1 MYWKG
6 LSCLSEVL
14 LKTKKIHAKIS
25 RTYNSLLSTTR
36 LSTFLA
42 YILFTGFLRTYI
54 CVRITINF
62 TNESCLKDVVTDQ
75 GESHIARNSH
85 ISELDCV
92 SYQNQIS
99 FDPILKHTTQNCT
112 EYPYNTYNK
121 RPRIDSCVESEYNKE
136 SIRMDK
142 TSIPS
147 YRDSSTNEDKT
158 INTNLF
164 NIRKEGLFVDGMAR
178 CDKNNFIQH
187 PLNTLTFDYSDNY
200 QIKSRYF
207 DRFNKPE
214 LNEICL
220 NIKAITKSNIDIQIF
235 KETLHILCYGWNTD
249 FPVLRNKRF
258 LDLVWTLYDLS
269 CYAESD
275 ALVRLY
281 KNLLPFLFSY
291 MTDISGSNVFNMTN
305 EVFIKYRKYFLP
317 FLIVLYDSI
326 NLFFNSNTKELLFM
340 VKKTN
345 NKCDLVGI
353 NSTKEIAIRI
363 TPTALSLIEEDNIK
377 DKKKLLFR
385 LVNSYKIDGIKIS
398 SDNNYFVESRN
409 LDIKFEFANDNSD
422 IYEMKASFCSVFCTP
437 KSLRKNEIKSI
448 EFERIFL
455 SVLDISFLYE
465 LINLESLI
473 LVKCE
478 FIDSNNFFL
487 RLSSNFQN
495 LKVLRIINFNIQNG
509 FFNNLRLKNLEILDL
524 SYCKYKG
531 NCGQLNPEKIKLTK
545 EFIVENSLLNY
556 KIMDSIIINNHLDV
570 LSMKGIN
577 FKALKFFGNCAN
589 WNKSFRLLDLSGCI
603 LANKLVDFF
612 STNLK
617 CEMLFLDTLYGY
629 GHLNR
634 ILSQN
639 SLHTS
644 TWILSISGNVS
655 NSETLTNLYKFE
667 RLEYLNLSNMP
678 RLDIKGF
685 DFEPCKFKS
694 HLIAINLSKNNLN
707 KECLAS
713 LGHFNRLE
721 SLNLSECNLEA
732 GFIESLCCNNLLVS
746 LKRMN
751 LTQNKLIRSD
761 METIEAFVNL
771 TFIAISSD
779 SEEFSHFF
787 INYGRLKYPK
797 LEISII

>member
-1 MYWKG
+1 M
-6 LSCLSEVL
+6 
-14 LKTKKIHAKIS
+14 
-25 RTYNSLLSTTR
+25 YNSLLSTTR

-42 YILFTGFLRTYI
+42 YILFTGFIRTYI

-62 TNESCLKDVVTDQ
+62 TNESCLKDVVPDQ
-75 GESHIARNSH
+75 GESHIASNSH
-85 ISELDCV
+85 TITSQVSELDSV

-99 FDPILKHTTQNCT
+99 FDPILKHTNEERT

-121 RPRIDSCVESEYNKE
+121 RPRIDSCAESEYNKE

-142 TSIPS
+142 TSMPS

-178 CDKNNFIQH
+178 CDKNNLIQH

-220 NIKAITKSNIDIQIF
+220 NIKAITKN
-235 KETLHILCYGWNTD
+235 
-249 FPVLRNKRF
+249 FPSLRNKRF

-305 EVFIKYRKYFLP
+305 EVFIKYRKYFFP
-317 FLIVLYDSI
+317 FLIVLYDST

-340 VKKTN
+340 VKRTN

-531 NCGQLNPEKIKLTK
+531 NCGQLNLEKIKLTK

-577 FKALKFFGNCAN
+577 FTAVKFFGNCAN
-589 WNKSFRLLDLSGCI
+589 WNKSFRLLDLSGCL
-603 LANKLVDFF
+603 LANKFVDFF

-617 CEMLFLDTLYGY
+617 CEMLFLETLYGY
-629 GHLNR
+629 KHLNR

-644 TWILSISGNVS
+644 TWILSISGNVL

-713 LGHFNRLE
+713 IGHFNRLE

-751 LTQNKLIRSD
+751 LTRNKLIRSD

-771 TFIAISSD
+771 IFIIISSD
-779 SEEFSHFF
+779 SEEFSDFF
-787 INYGRLKYPK
+787 INYGRLKCPK
-797 LEISII
+797 LRISII